1 MEECQSSFAS
11 PAQHSKPPRRPV
23 RSLPAE
29 VARKIA
35 AGEVIDRPNAI
46 VRELLDNAV
55 DSGADWIQVEI
66 EGGGIERIRVVDNG
80 IGMTRQDLE
89 HCARPHATS
98 KITAETDLMNL
109 STLGFRGEALSS
121 IAAVSRLQIT
131 TATQDEAGNSS
142 SWRLTASVTQ
152 EHHIVP
158 ANLNQGTI
166 VQSEALFENFPARRT
181 FLKRPAAETTMCRQ
195 TFVEK
200 SLPRTDISFRLL
212 VDGKQRLDLPKGQS
226 LAQRFTEALGLK
238 ESPELFYE
246 IHSSPESQELSQQD
260 WKFTIIIGEPS
271 VARNDKKLIYIYVN
285 GRKIIEYSL
294 MQAIDYGATGYFPNG
309 THPVA
314 ALFLEV
320 NPALVDFNIH
330 PAKREARFKDIAPIH
345 RGVSQAV
352 RQFFRN
358 YSVSKISA
366 QALDALFPSEDTHPK
381 EPQKPSSLVAQTL
394 WTEEQD
400 HTTENIYDQGPLQ
413 VSSKKWWQ
421 QSREAHS
428 KNSCSTGDFSKN
440 TPSPDVRNTF
450 FNDCY
455 SQDIPTGAGFAA
467 TASPNYEAPRK
478 NFSETAFLE
487 DESTRTSSSRT
498 SFSEASFPKTEAN
511 SSRTCSSR
519 TDFFGDS
526 LSNQSLLSQAPAKQN
541 SAGTQPK
548 GFRYL
553 GTTQGV
559 YLVVELGDSLYLI
572 DQHAAHERLLY
583 NQFIAQAGQR
593 QNLLI
598 PYVIETT
605 STADDEYLRS
615 LQDSLYKAG
624 FEVKECESAG
634 AAPRWEFYSVPVQ
647 WKGTEAD
654 LERDLL
660 NKRISPEELVASLA
674 STNACRQAVMDGTVL
689 DDNTAC
695 QLALDTLALEDPH
708 CPHGRPLWIK
718 ISREAMDAGV
728 KRT

>member
-1 MEECQSSFAS
+1 MEENQSSFAS

-89 HCARPHATS
+89 NCARPHATS

-166 VQSEALFENFPARRT
+166 VQSQALFENFPARRT

-238 ESPELFYE
+238 ESHELFYE
-246 IHSSPESQELSQQD
+246 IHSTPESQELSQQD

-285 GRKIIEYSL
+285 GRKITEYSL

-345 RGVSQAV
+345 RNISQAV

-366 QALDALFPSEDTHPK
+366 QAVDALFPSEDTHQK
-381 EPQKPSSLVAQTL
+381 EPQQTSSLVAQTL
-394 WTEEQD
+394 WQEEQD

-421 QSREAHS
+421 QSREEHTRS
-428 KNSCSTGDFSKN
+428 SSSTGDFSKK
-440 TPSPDVRNTF
+440 PSSPHADVRNTF

-455 SQDIPTGAGFAA
+455 SQDIPTGETLAA
-467 TASPNYEAPRK
+467 TPSPNYEAPRK
-478 NFSETAFLE
+478 SFSETAFLE
-487 DESTRTSSSRT
+487 DESTKTS
-498 SFSEASFPKTEAN
+498 

-593 QNLLI
+593 QNLLV
-598 PYVIETT
+598 PYVIETA
-605 STADDEYLRS
+605 SSADDEYLRS
-615 LQDSLYKAG
+615 LQDSLCAAG
-624 FEVKECESAG
+624 FEVKEGESEG

-689 DDNTAC
+689 DDDTAC

-708 CPHGRPLWIK
+708 CPHGRPLWLK
-718 ISREAMDAGV
+718 ISREAMDRGV

>member
-1 MEECQSSFAS
+1 MEERQSSFAS

-80 IGMTRQDLE
+80 IGMTREDLE
-89 HCARPHATS
+89 QCARPHATS

-166 VQSEALFENFPARRT
+166 VQSQALFENFPARRT

-200 SLPRTDISFRLL
+200 SLPRTDISFRLF

-246 IHSSPESQELSQQD
+246 IHSSPESQEFSQQD

-285 GRKIIEYSL
+285 GRKITEYSL

-345 RGVSQAV
+345 RSISQAV

-366 QALDALFPSEDTHPK
+366 QAVDALFPSEDTHQK

-413 VSSKKWWQ
+413 VSSTKWWQ
-421 QSREAHS
+421 QSREEHTRS
-428 KNSCSTGDFSKN
+428 SSSTGDFSKK
-440 TPSPDVRNTF
+440 PSSPHADVRNTF

-455 SQDIPTGAGFAA
+455 SQDIPTGETLAA
-467 TASPNYEAPRK
+467 TPSPNYEAPK
-478 NFSETAFLE
+478 KSFSETAFLE
-487 DESTRTSSSRT
+487 DESTKTS
-498 SFSEASFPKTEAN
+498 

-593 QNLLI
+593 QNLLV
-598 PYVIETT
+598 PYVIETA
-605 STADDEYLRS
+605 SSADDEYLRS
-615 LQDSLYKAG
+615 LQDSLCAAG
-624 FEVKECESAG
+624 FEVKEGESEG
-634 AAPRWEFYSVPVQ
+634 DIPRWEFYSVPVQ

-660 NKRISPEELVASLA
+660 NKRIAPEELVASLA

-689 DDNTAC
+689 DDDTAC

-708 CPHGRPLWIK
+708 CPHGRPLWLK
-718 ISREAMDAGV
+718 ISREAMDRSV

>member
-1 MEECQSSFAS
+1 MEERQSSFAS

-80 IGMTRQDLE
+80 IGMTREDLE
-89 HCARPHATS
+89 QCARPHATS

-166 VQSEALFENFPARRT
+166 VQSQALFENFPARRT

-246 IHSSPESQELSQQD
+246 IHSSPESQEFSQQD

-285 GRKIIEYSL
+285 GRKITEYSL

-345 RGVSQAV
+345 RSISQAV

-366 QALDALFPSEDTHPK
+366 QAVDALFPSEDTRQK
-381 EPQKPSSLVAQTL
+381 EPQQTSSLVAQTL

-413 VSSKKWWQ
+413 VSSTKWWQ
-421 QSREAHS
+421 QSREEHTRS
-428 KNSCSTGDFSKN
+428 SSSTGDFSKK
-440 TPSPDVRNTF
+440 PSSPHADVRNTF

-455 SQDIPTGAGFAA
+455 SQDIPTGETLAA
-467 TASPNYEAPRK
+467 TPSPNYEAPK
-478 NFSETAFLE
+478 KSFSETAFLE
-487 DESTRTSSSRT
+487 DESTKTS
-498 SFSEASFPKTEAN
+498 

-593 QNLLI
+593 QNLLV
-598 PYVIETT
+598 PYVIETA
-605 STADDEYLRS
+605 SSADDEYLRS
-615 LQDSLYKAG
+615 LQDSLCAAG
-624 FEVKECESAG
+624 FEVKEGESEG
-634 AAPRWEFYSVPVQ
+634 DIPRWEFYSVPVQ

-660 NKRISPEELVASLA
+660 NKRIAPEELVASLA

-689 DDNTAC
+689 DDDTAC

-708 CPHGRPLWIK
+708 CPHGRPLWLK
-718 ISREAMDAGV
+718 ISREAMDRGV

>member
-1 MEECQSSFAS
+1 MEALQSSLES
-11 PAQHSKPPRRPV
+11 PVQHSKPQRRPV

-80 IGMTRQDLE
+80 IGMTREDLE
-89 HCARPHATS
+89 QCARPHATS

-131 TATQDEAGNSS
+131 SS
-142 SWRLTASVTQ
+142 TKETGAWRLTASVTQ

-158 ANLNQGTI
+158 ANLDQGTI
-166 VQSEALFENFPARRT
+166 VQSQALFENFPARRT

-238 ESPELFYE
+238 ESPQLFYE
-246 IHSSPESQELSQQD
+246 IHSTPESQELSQQD

-285 GRKIIEYSL
+285 GRKITEYSL

-345 RGVSQAV
+345 RSISQAV

-366 QALDALFPSEDTHPK
+366 QAVDALFPSEDTHQK
-381 EPQKPSSLVAQTL
+381 EPQQTSSLVAQTL
-394 WTEEQD
+394 WTEEQG

-421 QSREAHS
+421 QSREEHFKHDRPTESFPRKSSSA
-428 KNSCSTGDFSKN
+428 
-440 TPSPDVRNTF
+440 TPSLHSDTRTQF
-450 FNDCY
+450 FSDCY
-455 SQDIPTGAGFAA
+455 IKDYQPTENTVAMQTPSYGTGNISF
-467 TASPNYEAPRK
+467 TK
-478 NFSETAFLE
+478 NPVPPTQEPL
-487 DESTRTSSSRT
+487 
-498 SFSEASFPKTEAN
+498 SFCTKTEAPKQE
-511 SSRTCSSR
+511 
-519 TDFFGDS
+519 
-526 LSNQSLLSQAPAKQN
+526 LSK
-541 SAGTQPK
+541 K
-548 GFRYL
+548 IRYL

-593 QNLLI
+593 QNLLV
-598 PYVIETT
+598 PYVIETA
-605 STADDEYLRS
+605 SSADDEYLRS
-615 LQDSLYKAG
+615 LQDSLCAAG
-624 FEVKECESAG
+624 FEVKEGESEG
-634 AAPRWEFYSVPVQ
+634 DIPRWEFYSVPVQ

-660 NKRISPEELVASLA
+660 NKRIAPEELVASLA
-674 STNACRQAVMDGTVL
+674 STNACRQAVMDGTIL
-689 DDNTAC
+689 DDDTAC

-718 ISREAMDAGV
+718 ISRETMDRGV

>member
-1 MEECQSSFAS
+1 MEERQSFPEA
-11 PAQHSKPPRRPV
+11 PAQHIKPPRRPV

-80 IGMTRQDLE
+80 MGMTRQDLE
-89 HCARPHATS
+89 NCARPHATS

-200 SLPRTDISFRLL
+200 TLPRTDISFRLV

-238 ESPELFYE
+238 ESSELFYE
-246 IHSSPESQELSQQD
+246 IHSSPESQGLSQQD

-285 GRKIIEYSL
+285 GRKITEYSL

-345 RGVSQAV
+345 RSVSQAV

-358 YSVSKISA
+358 YSVSKIST
-366 QALDALFPSEDTHPK
+366 QAVDALFSSDSPDHRESSPA
-381 EPQKPSSLVAQTL
+381 SSLVAQTL
-394 WTEEQD
+394 WTEEQEHTEEHV
-400 HTTENIYDQGPLQ
+400 HTTKNIYDQDSLP

-421 QSREAHS
+421 QSREAHNRS
-428 KNSCSTGDFSKN
+428 SSSTGDFSKK
-440 TPSPDVRNTF
+440 SSFDVRTAF

-455 SQDIPTGAGFAA
+455 SRDFPTGETLAA
-467 TASPNYEAPRK
+467 TPSPNYEAPIK
-478 NFSETAFLE
+478 SFSETVFLE
-487 DESTRTSSSRT
+487 DESTRISS
-498 SFSEASFPKTEAN
+498 P
-511 SSRTCSSR
+511 
-519 TDFFGDS
+519 
-526 LSNQSLLSQAPAKQN
+526 AP
-541 SAGTQPK
+541 QPK

-559 YLVVELGDSLYLI
+559 YLVVELGENLYLI

-598 PYVIETT
+598 PYVIETA
-605 STADDEYLRS
+605 STAEDDYLRS
-615 LQDSLYKAG
+615 LHKRLEQAG
-624 FEVKECESAG
+624 FDMKECDDG
-634 AAPRWEFYSVPVQ
+634 QGVIRWEFYSVPVQ

-660 NKRISPEELVASLA
+660 NKRIAPEELVASLA
-674 STNACRQAVMDGTVL
+674 STNACRQAVMDGTIL
-689 DDNTAC
+689 DDDTAC

-718 ISREAMDAGV
+718 ISRQDMDAGV

>member
-1 MEECQSSFAS
+1 MEERQSFPEA
-11 PAQHSKPPRRPV
+11 PAQHPKPPRRPV

-80 IGMTRQDLE
+80 MGMTRQDLE
-89 HCARPHATS
+89 NCARPHATS

-200 SLPRTDISFRLL
+200 TLPRTDISFRLV

-238 ESPELFYE
+238 ESSELFYE
-246 IHSSPESQELSQQD
+246 IHSSPESQGLSQQD

-345 RGVSQAV
+345 RSVSQAV

-358 YSVSKISA
+358 YSVSKIST
-366 QALDALFPSEDTHPK
+366 QAVDALFLSEDTHQK
-381 EPQKPSSLVAQTL
+381 EPQKTSSLVAQTL
-394 WTEEQD
+394 WTEEQG

-421 QSREAHS
+421 QSREAHTRS
-428 KNSCSTGDFSKN
+428 FSSTGDFSKK
-440 TPSPDVRNTF
+440 PSSPHADVRNTF

-455 SQDIPTGAGFAA
+455 SQDIPTGEALAA

-478 NFSETAFLE
+478 SFSETAFLE
-487 DESTRTSSSRT
+487 DESRRTS
-498 SFSEASFPKTEAN
+498 
-511 SSRTCSSR
+511 SSR

-598 PYVIETT
+598 PYVIETA
-605 STADDEYLRS
+605 STAEDDYLRS
-615 LQDSLYKAG
+615 LHKRLEQAG
-624 FEVKECESAG
+624 FDMKECDNG
-634 AAPRWEFYSVPVQ
+634 QGVIRWEFYSVPVQ

-660 NKRISPEELVASLA
+660 NKRIAPEELVASLA
-674 STNACRQAVMDGTVL
+674 STNACRQAVMDGTIL
-689 DDNTAC
+689 DDDTAC

-718 ISREAMDAGV
+718 ISRQDMDAGV

>member
-1 MEECQSSFAS
+1 MEERQSSFAS

-80 IGMTRQDLE
+80 IGMTREDLE
-89 HCARPHATS
+89 QCARPHATS

-166 VQSEALFENFPARRT
+166 VQSQALFENFPARRT
-181 FLKRPAAETTMCRQ
+181 FLKRPAAETSMCRQ

-246 IHSSPESQELSQQD
+246 IHSSPESQEFSQQD

-285 GRKIIEYSL
+285 GRKITEYSL

-345 RGVSQAV
+345 RSISQAV

-366 QALDALFPSEDTHPK
+366 QAVDALFPSEDTHQK
-381 EPQKPSSLVAQTL
+381 EPQQTSSLVAQTL

-413 VSSKKWWQ
+413 VSSTKWWQ
-421 QSREAHS
+421 QSREEHTRS
-428 KNSCSTGDFSKN
+428 SSSTGDFSKK
-440 TPSPDVRNTF
+440 PSSPHADVRNTF

-455 SQDIPTGAGFAA
+455 SQDIPTEETLAA
-467 TASPNYEAPRK
+467 TPSPNYEAPK
-478 NFSETAFLE
+478 KSFSETAFLE
-487 DESTRTSSSRT
+487 DESTKTSSSRT
-498 SFSEASFPKTEAN
+498 C

-526 LSNQSLLSQAPAKQN
+526 LSNQSLLSQAPANQN

-559 YLVVELGDSLYLI
+559 YLVAELGDSLYLI

-593 QNLLI
+593 QNLLV
-598 PYVIETT
+598 PYVIETA
-605 STADDEYLRS
+605 SSADDEYLRS
-615 LQDSLYKAG
+615 LQDSLCAAG
-624 FEVKECESAG
+624 FEVKEGESEG
-634 AAPRWEFYSVPVQ
+634 DIPRWEFYSVPVQ

-660 NKRISPEELVASLA
+660 NKRIAPEELVASLA

-689 DDNTAC
+689 DDDTAC

-708 CPHGRPLWIK
+708 CPHGRPLWLK
-718 ISREAMDAGV
+718 ISREAMDRGV

>member
-1 MEECQSSFAS
+1 MEERQSFPEA
-11 PAQHSKPPRRPV
+11 PAQHPKPPRRPV

-80 IGMTRQDLE
+80 MGMTRQDLE
-89 HCARPHATS
+89 NCARPHATS

-200 SLPRTDISFRLL
+200 TLPRTDISFRLV
-212 VDGKQRLDLPKGQS
+212 VDGKQRLGLPKGQS

-238 ESPELFYE
+238 ESSELFYE
-246 IHSSPESQELSQQD
+246 IHSSPESQGLSQQD

-345 RGVSQAV
+345 RSVSQAV

-366 QALDALFPSEDTHPK
+366 QAVDALFPSDDTYQN
-381 EPQKPSSLVAQTL
+381 EPQKTSSLVAQTL
-394 WTEEQD
+394 WPEEQEHAEEHV
-400 HTTENIYDQGPLQ
+400 HTTKNIYDQDSLP
-413 VSSKKWWQ
+413 VSSTKWWQ
-421 QSREAHS
+421 QSREAHKRS
-428 KNSCSTGDFSKN
+428 SSSTGDFSKK
-440 TPSPDVRNTF
+440 SSSDVRTAF

-455 SQDIPTGAGFAA
+455 SRDFPTGETLAA
-467 TASPNYEAPRK
+467 TPSPNYEAPRK
-478 NFSETAFLE
+478 SFSETVFLE
-487 DESTRTSSSRT
+487 DESTRISS
-498 SFSEASFPKTEAN
+498 P
-511 SSRTCSSR
+511 
-519 TDFFGDS
+519 
-526 LSNQSLLSQAPAKQN
+526 AP
-541 SAGTQPK
+541 QPK

-559 YLVVELGDSLYLI
+559 YLVVELGENLYLI

-598 PYVIETT
+598 PYVIETA
-605 STADDEYLRS
+605 STAEDDYLRS
-615 LQDSLYKAG
+615 LHKRLEQAG
-624 FEVKECESAG
+624 FDMKECDDG
-634 AAPRWEFYSVPVQ
+634 QGVIRWEFYSVPIQ

-660 NKRISPEELVASLA
+660 NKRIAPEELVASLA
-674 STNACRQAVMDGTVL
+674 STNACRQAVMDGTIL
-689 DDNTAC
+689 DDDTAC

-718 ISREAMDAGV
+718 ISRQDMDAGV